1 MRVGATYLPVLA
13 VCLLVLTGCGRNS
26 PIYNVPESTLNAPP
40 NATMAQIEKAI
51 VAAGTDLGWEIK
63 PEGPGK
69 ATGTLKLRTHVAVVD
84 IAYNTKTFSIQYKDS
99 TNLNYSDGWIHP
111 NYSSWVR
118 NLEKAIREEATKIT

>member
-13 VCLLVLTGCGRNS
+13 VCLLVLAGCGRNS
-26 PIYNVPESTLNAPP
+26 PLYNVQESPLNAPAT
-40 NATMAQIEKAI
+40 ATMAQVEKAI
-51 VAAGTDLGWEIK
+51 VTAGIGLGWEIK
-63 PEGPGK
+63 PESAGK

-99 TNLNYSDGWIHP
+99 VNLNYSGGWIHP

-118 NLEKAIREEATKIT
+118 NLEQAIREEAARIQ